1 MTTIAYLLLK
11 FKSMI
16 KIPIVTN
23 QTFFPIVT
31 FSRII
36 FFAYINSIVIQ
47 HSLHIIFKKTFSSF
61 VCLQFYKH
69 SCLNILAD
77 NIFSHIQVKNQQ
89 K

>member
-1 MTTIAYLLLK
+1 MTTIAYLILK

-77 NIFSHIQVKNQQ
+77 NIFCHIQVKNQQ